1 MMEKWR
7 EVYTEEQILKIQELE
22 MKNLDELKRVCE
34 KLNVEFFAYGGT
46 LLGAIRHNGFIPWD
60 DDLDVA
66 MVRADYKKFVSEAP
80 KYLSESYHLQTP
92 YSDHKTPFPYTKLR
106 LKGTTYIEYINRNLD
121 IEKGVYVDI
130 YPIDNLPDKDSDYYK
145 QYKRFHR
152 LAVLY
157 AWRQCPYL
165 DERKNSLKVV
175 LKKVAKYCISTLLK
189 IVPQKCFIKTMD
201 KIATQ
206 YNEVETIRKGN
217 LYYPKPVN
225 SFNEIY
231 PLVEC
236 RFDDRSIK
244 IPFCAEQHLASR
256 YGDYMTM
263 PPEEKR
269 IGHKPYKIDFGK
281 Y

>member
-1 MMEKWR
+1 MEKWR
-7 EVYTEEQILKIQELE
+7 EIYTEEQILKIQELE
-22 MKNLDELKRVCE
+22 MNNLDELKRVCE
-34 KLNVEFFAYGGT
+34 KLNIEFFAYGGT

-66 MVRADYKKFVSEAP
+66 MVRADYEKFVNEAP
-80 KYLSESYHLQTP
+80 KYLSENYHLQTP
-92 YSDHKTPFPYTKLR
+92 YSDRKTPFPYTKLR

-130 YPIDNLPDKDSDYYK
+130 YPIDNLPDRDSDYYK
-145 QYKRFHR
+145 QYKGFHR

-175 LKKVAKYCISTLLK
+175 IKKTTKYCISTLLK
-189 IVPQKCFIKTMD
+189 IVPQKLFIRKMD

-206 YNEVETIRKGN
+206 YNEVETSRKGN

-225 SFNEIY
+225 SFDKLY
-231 PLVEC
+231 PLMEC
-236 RFDDRSIK
+236 KFGDRSIK
-244 IPFCAEQHLASR
+244 IPFCAKQHLASR

-269 IGHKPYKIDFGK
+269 IGHKPYKLDFGK